1 MEEDKKVSSFTYD
14 LLEREDSSDEQR
26 ERREVRRKKLEDKTK
41 VKDPAREKRAK
52 NRRKTLLVLVLLVLV
67 AAAWTARSVQ
77 RMVALSQERAAVQ
90 AQVDELEKRRSEL
103 ENELLMV
110 NSDEYVEQQVR
121 SQLHMIKPGEVLYI
135 VPSSTEY
142 TTSEPEEEEAVFFLK
157 IGQDK
162 DGSDVYTAPDE
173 ALEDTLFEQ
182 FTKQR
187 EQNNADE

>member
-1 MEEDKKVSSFTYD
+1 MTDKNDEKGVSSFTYD
-14 LLEREDSSDEQR
+14 LLERESQSDEQR

-90 AQVDELEKRRSEL
+90 AQLDELEKRRSEL

-110 NSDEYVEQQVR
+110 NSDEYVEQQAR

-142 TTSEPEEEEAVFFLK
+142 TTSEPEEEEVPEEAPAV
-157 IGQDK
+157 
-162 DGSDVYTAPDE
+162 DE
-173 ALEDTLFEQ
+173 A
-182 FTKQR
+182 KP
-187 EQNNADE
+187 